1 MATLARRLLPIVL
14 DLVCVLVFA
23 FGGKS
28 SHEASDANTV
38 VLKIV
43 WPFAV
48 AVIIGWAGAIWNGMR
63 GLRVWPGGVTI
74 LAVTYV
80 LGMALRLVS
89 GRGIAVGFLIVALLF
104 LALTMLGWRLIYAGW
119 ESWQVRRRLRL

>member
-1 MATLARRLLPIVL
+1 VYRRLLPIVL
-14 DLVCVLVFA
+14 DLVCVLAFA

-48 AVIIGWAGAIWNGMR
+48 AVIVGWLGAMWNGMR

-89 GRGIAVGFLIVALLF
+89 GRGIALGFLIVAVLF
-104 LALTMLGWRLIYAGW
+104 LAVTMLGWRLVYAGW
-119 ESWQVRRRLRL
+119 LRWRG

>member
-1 MATLARRLLPIVL
+1 VYRRLIPIVL
-14 DLVCVLVFA
+14 DLVCVLAFA

-28 SHEASDANTV
+28 SHEASDSNTI

-48 AVIIGWAGAIWNGMR
+48 AVIVGWLGAMWNGMR

-80 LGMALRLVS
+80 LGMALREVS
-89 GRGIAVGFLIVALLF
+89 GRGLAGGFLIVAVIF
-104 LALTMLGWRLIYAGW
+104 LTVTMLGWRAVYAGW
-119 ESWQVRRRLRL
+119 LHWRVRRELDRI